1 MCNHSYMPISPQ
13 NSKYPLIS
21 VQWHILYQ
29 YFLFQTLK
37 LTKTCSEF
45 LPSKNDAK
53 IVIQI
58 VNLFENTHQ
67 CLIYPW
73 DKFPSVSP
81 NAYSM
86 TKYSPKIGEIVHVL
100 DFQKK
105 RAQEFTNSQRL
116 SILRNQ
122 PTDSFAVLASSFL
135 MAIRPIGSLNS
146 SLHWSSNAWQQ
157 SWSPYLN
164 LVLTSKKSLR
174 RPIRANYLVH
184 FLPS

>member
-1 MCNHSYMPISPQ
+1 MCNHSYMPIYPQ

-105 RAQEFTNSQRL
+105 KKEPR
-116 SILRNQ
+116 
-122 PTDSFAVLASSFL
+122 
-135 MAIRPIGSLNS
+135 SL
-146 SLHWSSNAWQQ
+146 QTRKDYQ
-157 SWSPYLN
+157 SWEISRRTRSPCWHRVSWWL
-164 LVLTSKKSLR
+164 SDQSG
-174 RPIRANYLVH
+174 H
-184 FLPS
+184 